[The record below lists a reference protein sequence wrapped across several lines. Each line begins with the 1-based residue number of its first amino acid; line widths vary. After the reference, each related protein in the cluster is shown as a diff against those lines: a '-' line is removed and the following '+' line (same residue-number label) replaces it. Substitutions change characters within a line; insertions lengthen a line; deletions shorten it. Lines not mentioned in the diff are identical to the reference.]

1 MLDQIPV
8 CRKVWAYYT
17 AILKKQ
23 RLSADQ
29 LRAIAIQYL
38 MQFAPL
44 EYLDGEILEGLLLSI
59 HRYAVKV
66 CGRCLELLPQSD
78 FTGPM
83 QDRCKSCQRRNR
95 ISYQRQW
102 RADNGPRRARYMRKY
117 RATKKT
123 PPPPA

>member
-29 LRAIAIQYL
+29 LRAIAIRYL
-38 MQFAPL
+38 MQFDPL
-44 EYLDGEILEGLLLSI
+44 EFLDGEILESLLLSLY
-59 HRYAVKV
+59 RCAVKV
-66 CGRCLELLPQSD
+66 CGQCLELLPQSS

-83 QDRCKSCQRRNR
+83 QDRCKSCQLRDRA
-95 ISYQRQW
+95 SYQGQW
-102 RADNGPRRARYMRKY
+102 RADNRPRRARYMRGY
-117 RATKKT
+117 RAAKKT
-123 PPPPA
+123 PPPA